1 MSDMTHDIMAQWLK
15 DQAITEVEC
24 LVSDIAGIPRG
35 KILPVHKFS
44 QAAVGQGL
52 RLPEYVF
59 GQSVTGA
66 FLDSA
71 VLNEIGKDV
80 ILRPDPATCR
90 LVPWYSEPTAQ
101 IIHDAFNHDGS
112 IVPFSPRA
120 VLKRVLA
127 LFESVGLRPIVAPE
141 LEFFLVQQSADANS
155 PLATPSG
162 RSGRAEKARQA
173 YGIDAVN
180 EFDPL
185 FEDIYDHCEVQKI
198 DIDTL
203 SHEAGAAQMEI
214 NFNHGEALE
223 LADQTFL
230 FKRTVRQTSLDH
242 NVHATFMAKPMQE
255 QPGSAMHLHVSVVDI
270 ESGHNLFVNED
281 SSESDQ
287 FYHALAGMQR
297 YLVAAMPLMAPYVN
311 SYRRQS
317 NSEDSP
323 TNLAWGM
330 DNRTVGLRV
339 PMGDAANRRI
349 ENRIP
354 GADANPYLAMAATLA
369 ALWLGL
375 QEQRRPTRQRKDSG
389 EDLAT
394 LPRNLDIALDELER
408 AKPLHEA
415 LGEDFV
421 KLFIEVKRGEAEA
434 FLEVISPWEREYL
447 LLNV

>member
-101 IIHDAFNHDGS
+101 IIHDAFDHDGS

-127 LFESVGLRPIVAPE
+127 LFESAGLRPIVAPE

-185 FEDIYDHCEVQKI
+185 FEDIYDHCELQKI

-375 QEQRRPTRQRKDSG
+375 HEQRRPTRQRKDSG

>member
-101 IIHDAFNHDGS
+101 IIHDAFDHDGS

-127 LFESVGLRPIVAPE
+127 LFESAGLRPIVAPE

-354 GADANPYLAMAATLA
+354 GADANPYLALAATLA

>member
-44 QAAVGQGL
+44 QAAAGQGL

-101 IIHDAFNHDGS
+101 IIHDAFDHDGS

-127 LFESVGLRPIVAPE
+127 LFESAGLRPIVAPE

-408 AKPLHEA
+408 AKLLHEA

>member
-1 MSDMTHDIMAQWLK
+1 MSDMTHDIMAEWLK

-101 IIHDAFNHDGS
+101 IIHDAFDHDGS

-127 LFESVGLRPIVAPE
+127 LFESAGLRPIVAPE